1 MAKAIKKAVIA
12 AVVVFAVVSIPFV
25 GGSLGTIFTATSA
38 LGGLSIALQYAI
50 MTFAT
55 TLISSGIGQMTS
67 KGIDANNANFGTKAS
82 TRGSLNPRQ
91 IIYGETKVGSTIT
104 FLRTTGT
111 DNSKLSMYLV
121 FAGHEIESF
130 ETVFFNDVALSV
142 SSSTLSGAGSNNSV
156 FTVTNSDFTNTDNDE
171 SFTSG
176 SLARF
181 TLADGSQTTHDS
193 LARSTHGSTVI
204 DNNFKLQGCAYM
216 YVELIYDAEKM
227 PQLPKITAKIKGK
240 KLYDPRLDSTVGGS
254 GTHRL
259 TDASTHAWSDNPA
272 LCILDFL
279 SNTTYGI
286 KATADELNLSANA
299 GGFMSAANTCEQ
311 SVSGIGGITQERYTA
326 NGFTNMG
333 ADGTGII
340 EGLLS
345 SCGGKMTFTNGKFNV
360 FVAAAQTPSLTIVD
374 DEILSPI
381 SVTKNTQSNELFN
394 SVKAIYVDKDN
405 QYTAT
410 DTPELTNSTFVSED
424 VPTGESNA
432 NYLKRMEL
440 QLPYTQT
447 TQMAQRLA
455 KIALQHQRKT
465 LQASFLTT
473 TKYLRL
479 QPCDFVYITN
489 DRLNWSA
496 KMFEVISTQLEFV
509 EQDEVPVAVTRLV
522 VKEIEAATYDFVSND
537 YVTPVTQ
544 GPISEVPSKAYEMS
558 QPSSLALSQV
568 LTIDGTTSKIN
579 IKASWTNSTSPYLF
593 GTEVSY
599 KLSSD
604 SVYQAINVSAGTS
617 QAFIPNV
624 TVGQTYNVRV
634 RHFSDQNVFSAYTSN
649 VNITIQAQSTAPNA
663 PSNASVTT
671 GKPLHM
677 FITYTNPNNSDLKA
691 VKIYRKTTNS
701 EPTSD
706 SDGLVNT
713 QYGSPNSIS
722 TWMDGQVNGLTAGTN
737 YFYWVRSCNHSD
749 VHSGFVSVGT
759 GNFVTVTS
767 AESITS
773 NIDRPS
779 FFYISKT
786 GNTNAPSNSEFQAV
800 AGRNP
805 IANDMVIVTRTDTS
819 PDLTKAYKHDGSS
832 FSEVSNLISGDMM
845 VDGTIGADQIVAA
858 GLNADIITAGTLN
871 VNRIPS
877 SVVFTSEL
885 TDGSTSISGSNID
898 TGTINASNVN
908 ITNLNAT
915 NINAGTLNANRI
927 NLNGSTLTVTSDGLE
942 INNDGV
948 GFGQIGSNAV
958 GAYTVATAGVT
969 SVSNNTSQST
979 FSAVLALASNQASAS
994 PTTMTGMS
1002 KVMEIIVPEG
1012 QVNETNAI
1020 HSMLYS
1026 GQPVQNNGTDD
1037 RCGIVFLVRK
1047 SDDSGSTYSHHA
1059 LLVSGEWT
1067 GRAVISAK
1075 VMGKSTQFS
1084 TGFQYKIEVFVYA
1097 RNWSTGSGV
1106 TSLGMDLQYFLFSKL
1121 TKV

>member
-1 MAKAIKKAVIA
+1 
-12 AVVVFAVVSIPFV
+12 
-25 GGSLGTIFTATSA
+25 
-38 LGGLSIALQYAI
+38 
-50 MTFAT
+50 
-55 TLISSGIGQMTS
+55 
-67 KGIDANNANFGTKAS
+67 
-82 TRGSLNPRQ
+82 
-91 IIYGETKVGSTIT
+91 
-104 FLRTTGT
+104 
-111 DNSKLSMYLV
+111 
-121 FAGHEIESF
+121 
-130 ETVFFNDVALSV
+130 
-142 SSSTLSGAGSNNSV
+142 
-156 FTVTNSDFTNTDNDE
+156 
-171 SFTSG
+171 
-176 SLARF
+176 
-181 TLADGSQTTHDS
+181 
-193 LARSTHGSTVI
+193 
-204 DNNFKLQGCAYM
+204 
-216 YVELIYDAEKM
+216 
-227 PQLPKITAKIKGK
+227 
-240 KLYDPRLDSTVGGS
+240 
-254 GTHRL
+254 
-259 TDASTHAWSDNPA
+259 
-272 LCILDFL
+272 
-279 SNTTYGI
+279 
-286 KATADELNLSANA
+286 
-299 GGFMSAANTCEQ
+299 
-311 SVSGIGGITQERYTA
+311 
-326 NGFTNMG
+326 
-333 ADGTGII
+333 
-340 EGLLS
+340 
-345 SCGGKMTFTNGKFNV
+345 
-360 FVAAAQTPSLTIVD
+360 
-374 DEILSPI
+374 
-381 SVTKNTQSNELFN
+381 
-394 SVKAIYVDKDN
+394 
-405 QYTAT
+405 
-410 DTPELTNSTFVSED
+410 
-424 VPTGESNA
+424 
-432 NYLKRMEL
+432 
-440 QLPYTQT
+440 
-447 TQMAQRLA
+447 
-455 KIALQHQRKT
+455 
-465 LQASFLTT
+465 
-473 TKYLRL
+473 
-479 QPCDFVYITN
+479 
-489 DRLNWSA
+489 
-496 KMFEVISTQLEFV
+496 
-509 EQDEVPVAVTRLV
+509 
-522 VKEIEAATYDFVSND
+522 
-537 YVTPVTQ
+537 
-544 GPISEVPSKAYEMS
+544 
-558 QPSSLALSQV
+558 
-568 LTIDGTTSKIN
+568 
-579 IKASWTNSTSPYLF
+579 
-593 GTEVSY
+593 
-599 KLSSD
+599 
-604 SVYQAINVSAGTS
+604 
-617 QAFIPNV
+617 
-624 TVGQTYNVRV
+624 
-634 RHFSDQNVFSAYTSN
+634 
-649 VNITIQAQSTAPNA
+649 
-663 PSNASVTT
+663 
-671 GKPLHM
+671 
-677 FITYTNPNNSDLKA
+677 
-691 VKIYRKTTNS
+691 KIYRKTTNS

-1002 KVMEIIVPEG
+1002 KVMEIIVPAG

-1037 RCGIVFLVRK
+1037 RCGIAFLIRK

-1106 TSLGMDLQYFLFSKL
+1106 TSIGMDLQYFLFSKL